1 MTNTLALHPLSNA
14 GVKNRVCGMTLLP
27 GGGTSA
33 QGQAGF
39 FRAENGNQ
47 GLISSLGF
55 PSRQEVGK

>member
-27 GGGTSA
+27 GGVTSA